1 MDSDGIQKEIED
13 DRAKS
18 SENIRSRKTHR
29 RRFKPFREL
38 KISDVEVE
46 HLPPQSRNLYK
57 RSLLSGPSHSGSKF
71 LTAINKN

>member
-46 HLPPQSRNLYK
+46 HLPPQSRN
-57 RSLLSGPSHSGSKF
+57 
-71 LTAINKN
+71 